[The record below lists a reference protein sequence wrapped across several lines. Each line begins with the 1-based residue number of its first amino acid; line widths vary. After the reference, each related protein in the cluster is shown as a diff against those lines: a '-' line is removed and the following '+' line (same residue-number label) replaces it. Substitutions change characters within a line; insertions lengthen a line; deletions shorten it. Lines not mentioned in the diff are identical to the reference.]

1 MAMHLQVSRKGSCR
15 MNNKMKMVQTDA
27 MMCYKQDLPSGDDF
41 EFDFPPDENNIG
53 GITSC
58 LLSET
63 NAGYLGGGFGTRS
76 GERTEVAH

>member
-1 MAMHLQVSRKGSCR
+1 

-27 MMCYKQDLPSGDDF
+27 MMCYKQDLPSGDNF
-41 EFDFPPDENNIG
+41 ESDLSSDENNIG

-63 NAGYLGGGFGTRS
+63 NAGHLGGGLGTEVLRS
-76 GERTEVAH
+76 GERSEVVH